1 MHTRRKSLRDQF
13 QGGSLL
19 NNFSHVLRVMLYHG
33 GSLFLSLSLSL
44 SLLLSFFPSL
54 FLFFERLPRSF
65 AGPSKRGNA
74 LLLRAQE

>member
-1 MHTRRKSLRDQF
+1 MHTRRKPLRDL

-33 GSLFLSLSLSL
+33 GSLSLSL